1 MIRAAMKSRSKKWWL
16 QKDGSSLNF
25 CMVGCEHF
33 VRLLYGSF
41 WGWQIAIQRNPV
53 FWVSLKTVLCRNFP
67 LNCNKEPF
75 CNICERFEAEK
86 IFAVFTATSTR
97 NCNFQ
102 RQVPGNC
109 SDKEPYFL
117 PDKQGITAFVLFCRD
132 RRDRHIFS
140 KNRRFLSEI
149 SVTHATPCRDNSP
162 SNYPDFWKNAN
173 NHTIRERDTKF
184 SVKFALALEK

>member
-1 MIRAAMKSRSKKWWL
+1 MPFGAISRAGQYQRVPFFSCFNPDKSSAKFGNETLMNNDLWTEI
-16 QKDGSSLNF
+16 SSNGPWMRF
-25 CMVGCEHF
+25 D
-33 VRLLYGSF
+33 
-41 WGWQIAIQRNPV
+41 AI
-53 FWVSLKTVLCRNFP
+53 
-67 LNCNKEPF
+67 
-75 CNICERFEAEK
+75 
-86 IFAVFTATSTR
+86 STR

-117 PDKQGITAFVLFCRD
+117 PDNQRITAFALFDRD
-132 RRDRHIFS
+132 VSRDGIPV

-149 SVTHATPCRDNSP
+149 SLTLATPCRDNLT

-184 SVKFALALEK
+184 PEKIPAALGK